1 MKYVYVANW
10 KMYLSVDQEVNFC
23 KKNDDALQKL
33 QEQNNCTII
42 ICPSFI
48 ALAPLIELLQKT
60 TISIGAQNCSDHQ
73 LGAYTG
79 EVSAQSLA
87 EIGAT
92 YCIIGH
98 SERRHYQHETD
109 AMVAAK
115 MVLLLQH
122 KIMPIIC
129 IGETKKESDLALQQ
143 TQTILLQQL
152 EPLFAV
158 LRKSTHQD
166 ASIII
171 AYEPVWAIGTGIIPG
186 HHYLESVFEWLQK
199 TIATH
204 LPATKITL
212 LYGGSVD
219 PTTITQLKKI
229 PAIAGFLIGKASTDF
244 EQFTKIIQSNNS

>member
-23 KKNDDALQKL
+23 KKNYDALCKL
-33 QEQNNCTII
+33 QTQNNCTII
-42 ICPSFI
+42 ICPSFV

-92 YCIIGH
+92 YCIVGH
-98 SERRHYQHETD
+98 SEQRHYQHETD
-109 AMVAAK
+109 DMIAAK
-115 MVLLLQH
+115 TVLLLQH

-129 IGETKKESDLALQQ
+129 IGETKKESNLAHQ
-143 TQTILLQQL
+143 TQTVLMQQL
-152 EPLFAV
+152 EPLFAA
-158 LRKSTHQD
+158 LRKSTHQNG
-166 ASIII
+166 SITI
-171 AYEPVWAIGTGIIPG
+171 AYEPVWAIGTGIIPQ
-186 HHYLESVFEWLQK
+186 HDYLEAVFEWLQK
-199 TIATH
+199 TMTTH
-204 LPATKITL
+204 LPTTKVTL

-219 PTTITQLKKI
+219 LITIMQLKKI
-229 PAIAGFLIGKASTDF
+229 PTIAGFLIGKASTDF